1 MEEDNVVFPWI
12 AFLTYI
18 TVTAVTPGPNNILS
32 LSNASRVGFR
42 RALPLNLGMWV
53 GFTIITLLSAVFCS
67 FLSAWL
73 PAIELPMKIVG
84 ALYMLWLA
92 FRTAFPKQ
100 HGTEVSEPVKNS
112 FTTGLVLQFLNPKTI
127 LYAIISMEA
136 YILPH
141 YAGDTLALALFAV
154 LLSTVGFSFSLLW
167 AAFGSAFRVLF
178 TRHAKITNAV
188 MALAL
193 VYCAVALFV

>member
-1 MEEDNVVFPWI
+1 MFPWI

-42 RALPLNLGMWV
+42 HALPLNLGMWV

-67 FLSAWL
+67 VLSAWL

-84 ALYMLWLA
+84 ALYMVWLA
-92 FRTAFPKQ
+92 LRTAFPKQ
-100 HGTEVSEPVKNS
+100 HEEQESSPVKNS
-112 FTTGLVLQFLNPKTI
+112 FATGLLLQFVNPKII
-127 LYAIISMEA
+127 LYAIVSMEA

-141 YAGDTLALALFAV
+141 YAGNALALTLFAM
-154 LLSTVGFSFSLLW
+154 LLSTVGFLFSLLW
-167 AAFGSAFRVLF
+167 AAFGSAFRALF
-178 TRHAKITNAV
+178 TRHAKVTNAV

-193 VYCAVALFV
+193 IYCAIALFV

>member
-1 MEEDNVVFPWI
+1 MFPWI

-42 RALPLNLGMWV
+42 RALPLNLGMWA

-67 FLSAWL
+67 VLSAWL
-73 PAIELPMKIVG
+73 PTIEMPMKIAG

-92 FRTAFPKQ
+92 FRMTFPKQ
-100 HGTEVSEPVKNS
+100 HVEEASEPIKSS
-112 FTTGLVLQFLNPKTI
+112 FTTGLLLQFLNPKII
-127 LYAIISMEA
+127 LYSIISMEV
-136 YILPH
+136 YILPQ
-141 YAGDTLALALFAV
+141 YAGNTLALALFAV
-154 LLSTVGFSFSLLW
+154 LLSTVGFLFSLLW
-167 AAFGSAFRVLF
+167 ATFGSAFRMLF
-178 TRHAKITNAV
+178 TRHTKITNAV

-193 VYCAVALFV
+193 VYCAIALFV

>member
-1 MEEDNVVFPWI
+1 MFPWI

-42 RALPLNLGMWV
+42 RALPLNLGMWT

-67 FLSAWL
+67 VLSAWL
-73 PAIELPMKIVG
+73 PTIEMPMKIAG

-100 HGTEVSEPVKNS
+100 HGEEVSAPIKSS
-112 FTTGLVLQFLNPKTI
+112 FTKGLLLQFLNPKII
-127 LYAIISMEA
+127 LYSIISMEV
-136 YILPH
+136 YILPQ

-154 LLSTVGFSFSLLW
+154 LLSTVGFAFSLLW
-167 AAFGSAFRVLF
+167 AAFGSAFRMLF

-193 VYCAVALFV
+193 VYCAIALFV

>member
-1 MEEDNVVFPWI
+1 MFPWI

-42 RALPLNLGMWV
+42 RALPLNLGMWA
-53 GFTIITLLSAVFCS
+53 GFTMITLLSAVFCS
-67 FLSAWL
+67 VLSAWL
-73 PAIELPMKIVG
+73 PTIEMPMKIAG
-84 ALYMLWLA
+84 ALYMLWLS

-100 HGTEVSEPVKNS
+100 HGEEVSAPIKSS
-112 FTTGLVLQFLNPKTI
+112 FTTGLLLQFLNPKII
-127 LYAIISMEA
+127 LYSIISMEV
-136 YILPH
+136 YILPQ
-141 YAGDTLALALFAV
+141 YAGDTLALTLFAV

-167 AAFGSAFRVLF
+167 AAFGSAFRMLF

-193 VYCAVALFV
+193 VYCAIALFV

>member
-1 MEEDNVVFPWI
+1 MFPWI

-42 RALPLNLGMWV
+42 RALPLNLGMWA
-53 GFTIITLLSAVFCS
+53 GFTMITLLSAVFCS
-67 FLSAWL
+67 VLSAWL
-73 PAIELPMKIVG
+73 PTIEMPMKIAG

-100 HGTEVSEPVKNS
+100 HGEEVSAPVKSS
-112 FTTGLVLQFLNPKTI
+112 FTTGLLQQFLNPKII
-127 LYAIISMEA
+127 LYSIISMEV
-136 YILPH
+136 YILPQ
-141 YAGDTLALALFAV
+141 YAGDTLALALFAM
-154 LLSTVGFSFSLLW
+154 LLSSVGFAFSLLW
-167 AAFGSAFRVLF
+167 AAFGSAFRILF

-193 VYCAVALFV
+193 VYCAIALFI

>member
-1 MEEDNVVFPWI
+1 MFPWI

-42 RALPLNLGMWV
+42 RALPLNLGMWA
-53 GFTIITLLSAVFCS
+53 GFTMITLLSAVFCS
-67 FLSAWL
+67 VLSAWL
-73 PAIELPMKIVG
+73 PTIEMPMKIAG

-100 HGTEVSEPVKNS
+100 HGEEVSAPIKSS
-112 FTTGLVLQFLNPKTI
+112 FTKGLLLQFLNPKII
-127 LYAIISMEA
+127 LYSIISMEV
-136 YILPH
+136 YILPQ

-154 LLSTVGFSFSLLW
+154 LLSTVGFAFSLLW
-167 AAFGSAFRVLF
+167 AAFGSAFRMLF

-193 VYCAVALFV
+193 AYCAIALFV